1 MRSIILF
8 VILTMLTPCLIYASL
23 EVHFVDVGQGDSIII
38 NADGHYGIID
48 GGPST
53 KSQSLYSYI
62 KKMGIASFE
71 LIVISHTDS
80 DHVGGIVSAVEAA
93 GIAKNCTIW
102 CNDLVSEQRQFTAFK
117 SRVAASGCRIV
128 DPVVG
133 TTIFLGNAKITVIG
147 PIRKTGR
154 RNDDSI
160 VVKLEYAG
168 KSFLFMGDAERM
180 EENSLINEY
189 SPALTEFG
197 KYPSTILNADVL
209 KVGHHGS
216 DNSATQYFL
225 NYVRPS
231 ISVIS
236 VGINNRNGHPT
247 ENTLSRLEQAGSD
260 IYRTDVHGTIKI
272 CVNDNGSLTVVG
284 QKSSTPWFDENLLS
298 SQQRN
303 DLSSY

>member
-1 MRSIILF
+1 
-8 VILTMLTPCLIYASL
+8 
-23 EVHFVDVGQGDSIII
+23 
-38 NADGHYGIID
+38 
-48 GGPST
+48 
-53 KSQSLYSYI
+53 
-62 KKMGIASFE
+62 
-71 LIVISHTDS
+71 
-80 DHVGGIVSAVEAA
+80 
-93 GIAKNCTIW
+93 
-102 CNDLVSEQRQFTAFK
+102 
-117 SRVAASGCRIV
+117 
-128 DPVVG
+128 
-133 TTIFLGNAKITVIG
+133 
-147 PIRKTGR
+147 
-154 RNDDSI
+154 
-160 VVKLEYAG
+160 
-168 KSFLFMGDAERM
+168 M

-189 SPALTEFG
+189 SPSLTEFG

-284 QKSSTPWFDENLLS
+284 QKSSTPWIDENLLS

-303 DLSSY
+303 DLSSD